1 MVENDSVG
9 VYAMLLDLIE
19 NISHEK
25 SLMSYV
31 VPTLEAIISE
41 NQKQFKQFL
50 RAITPQ
56 VVPKLK
62 AIMFIDGYETC
73 VYEACAKIATMVI
86 AEEG

>member
-1 MVENDSVG
+1 MVPHFMNQLPEQRKMVENDSVG

-41 NQKQFKQFL
+41 NQKQFK
-50 RAITPQ
+50 
-56 VVPKLK
+56 
-62 AIMFIDGYETC
+62 
-73 VYEACAKIATMVI
+73 
-86 AEEG
+86 

>member
-41 NQKQFKQFL
+41 NQKQFK
-50 RAITPQ
+50 
-56 VVPKLK
+56 
-62 AIMFIDGYETC
+62 
-73 VYEACAKIATMVI
+73 
-86 AEEG
+86 